1 MKYDI
6 KEMELSQV
14 IDEACDRL
22 AELGDE
28 MQEAFDNTPEGLQ
41 NSAVGEARQEAADQF
56 ASLDKPSVHESIE
69 STKIKVGVPVRSPSE
84 TKRLSRAAR
93 RDDAVTMLQ
102 DALGA
107 LEDMP
112 EPRYA
117 HVDELIEELGQ
128 LIGEAEAI
136 EFPGRTA

>member
-1 MKYDI
+1 MKYDV

-14 IDEACDRL
+14 IDQACSTL
-22 AELGDE
+22 SELGYE
-28 MQEAFDNTPEGLQ
+28 MQEAYDNTPEGLQ
-41 NSAVGEARQEAADQF
+41 NSAIGEARIEAADLL
-56 ASLDKPSVHESIE
+56 SGLDKPTVHESLEAI
-69 STKIKVGVPVRSPSE
+69 KIKVGVPVRSPSE
-84 TKRLSRAAR
+84 TKRLSRTAR

-117 HVDELIEELGQ
+117 HVDELIEELTQ
-128 LIGEAEAI
+128 LIGEAEAV
-136 EFPGRTA
+136 EFPGRTV